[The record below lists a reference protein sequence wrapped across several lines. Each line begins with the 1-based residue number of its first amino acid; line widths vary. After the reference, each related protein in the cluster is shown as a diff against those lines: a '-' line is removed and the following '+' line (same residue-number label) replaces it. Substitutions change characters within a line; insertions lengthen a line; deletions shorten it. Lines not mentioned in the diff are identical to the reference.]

1 MTSEGQVVVV
11 TLTASSFADSFP
23 SLVATTR
30 RCRWA
35 PARRLK
41 AEVDVKRLFGMR
53 APPFALPSD
62 KRILF
67 SNLSFANIYIS
78 IDDLI
83 NISSDFETTMTSRT
97 M

>member
-1 MTSEGQVVVV
+1 MASSEGQVLVV
-11 TLTASSFADSFP
+11 TLTASSFVDSLP
-23 SLVATTR
+23 SFVATMR
-30 RCRWA
+30 RC
-35 PARRLK
+35 RLK
-41 AEVDVKRLFGMR
+41 AEVDVKTLFGMR

-78 IDDLI
+78 ID
-83 NISSDFETTMTSRT
+83 FEPTMTSRT